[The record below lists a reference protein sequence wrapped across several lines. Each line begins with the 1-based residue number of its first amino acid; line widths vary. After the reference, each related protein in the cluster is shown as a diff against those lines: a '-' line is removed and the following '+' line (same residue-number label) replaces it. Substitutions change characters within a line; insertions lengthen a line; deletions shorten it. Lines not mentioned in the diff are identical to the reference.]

1 MERQIEKDGSTAEIL
16 VVEDNPG
23 DVRLFQEYLAEAGIT
38 NPIHHVPT
46 VDQALDFIYQRGEF
60 ADHPLPDIV
69 FLDWRLP
76 TATSDEVIRRLPDES
91 APDIFTVVLTG
102 SMQDPDS
109 IVPSDLG
116 VDGFMTKPVDTDE
129 LLSMIESAQMLSL
142 HEQEN

>member
-1 MERQIEKDGSTAEIL
+1 MERQIEKDGSRAEIL

-23 DVRLFQEYLAEAGIT
+23 DARLFKEYLAEAAIT
-38 NPIHHVPT
+38 NPVHHVST

-60 ADHPLPDIV
+60 ADQPPPDIV

-76 TATSDEVIRRLPDES
+76 TATGDEIIRCLPDES
-91 APDIFTVVLTG
+91 ELDIFTVVLTG

-116 VDGFMTKPVDTDE
+116 VDGFMTKPIDTDE
-129 LLSMIESAQMLSL
+129 LISLVNASGMLSL
-142 HEQEN
+142 QEREA

>member
-1 MERQIEKDGSTAEIL
+1 MERQIEKDGSRAEIL

-23 DVRLFQEYLAEAGIT
+23 DVRLFEEYLAEADIT
-38 NPIHHVPT
+38 NPIHHVST
-46 VDQALDFIYQRGEF
+46 ADEALDCIHQRGEF

-76 TATSDEVIRRLPDES
+76 TTTSDEVIRRLPEES
-91 APDIFTVVLTG
+91 AHDLFTVVLTG

-129 LLSMIESAQMLSL
+129 LLAMIEASPMLSL
-142 HEQEN
+142 RELEP